1 MVGIP
6 RFSRTEDVCR
16 CSEWRDS
23 ELDNDDLAN
32 YKEKAEF
39 YVRQHQDHFVIAKL
53 KTNQPLTETDV
64 RALEEILWGE
74 LGTREDYEK
83 EYGKKTLGGFVR
95 AAGSA
100 VYG

>member
-1 MVGIP
+1 M
-6 RFSRTEDVCR
+6 
-16 CSEWRDS
+16 
-23 ELDNDDLAN
+23 
-32 YKEKAEF
+32 
-39 YVRQHQDHFVIAKL
+39 IAKL